1 MRTFIRMTL
10 AAGLLA
16 AAAAAPLAA
25 QEVVMN
31 SAETI
36 NRGNF
41 KLGVFPVVLFA
52 RNGGESLTGVAARA
66 GFGLTPRIDFE
77 AKAAFFRN
85 ISYYGA
91 DVEFWLLRGRRLNAS
106 AALGAHV
113 TDAGGGGD
121 SSGIDLNLMVSTR
134 PANNLEAYA
143 ALQLAFDSLKGSGRD
158 VTLAR
163 FVPGIE
169 YRLARDLDFLAE
181 FGISLNDNSR
191 HYAGVGLA
199 YYFRR

>member
-1 MRTFIRMTL
+1 MRTFILMTL
-10 AAGLLA
+10 AAGFFA
-16 AAAAAPLAA
+16 AAAAGPLAA

-36 NRGNF
+36 NRNNF
-41 KLGVFPVVLFA
+41 KIGVFPVVLFA
-52 RNGGESLTGVAARA
+52 KNGGESLTGVAARA
-66 GFGLTPRIDFE
+66 GLDLTPRIDIE

-85 ISYYGA
+85 ITYYGA
-91 DVEFWLLRGRRLNAS
+91 DLEFWLLKGPSVNGS
-106 AALGAHV
+106 AALGAHM
-113 TDAGGGGD
+113 TDVSGGGD
-121 SSGIDLNLMVSTR
+121 SSGIDLNLMLSTR
-134 PANNLEAYA
+134 PANKLEAYG
-143 ALQLAFDSLKGSGRD
+143 ALQLAFDSMKGSNRD
-158 VTLAR
+158 VTLAH

-169 YRLARDLDFLAE
+169 YRIARDLDFLAE